1 MFNILKKIIGNSNE
15 DEVKNLYKIVEKIN
29 SLESFYEKL
38 SDDELKEQTNI
49 LKEKYKSRNSLD
61 LILEEAFGVV
71 REASKRCL
79 GMRHFDVQLIGGIC
93 LHQGK
98 IAEMR
103 TGEGKTLIATLAAYL
118 NTLSGNDVHVV
129 TVNDYLAERD
139 AEWMGKLY
147 NFLGLSV
154 GCIQNS
160 GSMILEKNQES
171 ELFELIKVDRNKA
184 YDSNIVYG
192 TNNEFGF
199 DYLRD
204 NMAQN
209 KSEKV
214 QKNLSFAIVDEVDNI
229 LIDEARTPL
238 IISGPAPDKTQDYKK
253 FSKIA
258 SKLNKE
264 EDYQIDSKRQSV
276 ALTENGINKVE
287 KDLNIENLYSE
298 NNQIFS
304 HLLENSIK
312 ANNFYI
318 KDEQYVVRDS
328 EVIIVDEF
336 TGRLM
341 EGRRYSDGLH
351 QAIEAKESVS
361 INRESVT
368 YATITLQNYFRIY
381 KKLSGM
387 TGTAATEAEEFKK
400 IYNLEVLE
408 IPTNKPSK
416 RDDLVDQIYMTEN
429 SKWNA
434 VSQKIKSLNEKGT
447 PVLVGTTTI
456 EKSEYL
462 SKLLKSKGL
471 KCNILNAK
479 QHESEASI
487 ISEAGAPYSITVST
501 NMAGRGTDIILGG
514 NPENYS
520 NNKDWELNHNKVISS
535 GGLYVIGTERHES
548 RRIDNQLRGRSGR
561 QGDPGTTQ
569 FFISTDDSLVKRFGG
584 DRIKSAMAM
593 FKWDETE
600 AVENKMIS
608 RSIES
613 AQTKVEAYHFEIRK
627 TLVDYDDV
635 MNTQRDVIYK
645 IRNKGLF
652 SLDLKEDIFNYLE
665 EEINNFFDQS
675 DGIYEKD
682 EGNIN
687 KISFLRNFFPEEY
700 LKSLLNL
707 ETFDKELLIND
718 AKKIYDDRTNNLTE
732 EISNKLDS
740 QIFVHAVDS
749 KWVEHLTVMDN
760 MRQSIGLEAVGQRNP
775 LIQYKKMG
783 FEMFAILIQGVK
795 SQIVSDAIRISSIQS
810 RNNEKKLTEEKKN
823 FNFEQTKLSMSSASS
838 NSNNNQNLNLS
849 RKERR
854 RIERLNKKNKKN
866 QT

>member
-1 MFNILKKIIGNSNE
+1 MLNILKKIIGNSNDE
-15 DEVKNLYKIVEKIN
+15 DIKELQKIVDKIN
-29 SLESFYEKL
+29 SLEENFINL
-38 SDDELKEQTNI
+38 SDEDLRSQTNK
-49 LKEKYKSRNSLD
+49 LKKKYKSFNSLD
-61 LILEEAFGVV
+61 SVLEEAFALV
-71 REASKRCL
+71 REASKRSL
-79 GMRHFDVQLIGGIC
+79 GMRHFDVQMIGGIC

-118 NTLSGNDVHVV
+118 NTLSGDPVHIV
-129 TVNDYLAERD
+129 TVNDYLAKRD
-139 AEWMGKLY
+139 SEWMGKIY
-147 NFLGLSV
+147 KFLGLSV
-154 GCIQNS
+154 GCIQNN
-160 GSMILEKNQES
+160 GSLLLEKNENSDEYTLIDTPRS
-171 ELFELIKVDRNKA
+171 EVYKSDI
-184 YDSNIVYG
+184 IYG

-209 KSEKV
+209 KNEKV
-214 QKNLSFAIVDEVDNI
+214 QGNLNFAIVDEVDNI

-238 IISGPAPDKTQDYKK
+238 IISGPAPDKTQDYKR
-253 FSKIA
+253 FSNIA
-258 SKLNKE
+258 SKLKVE
-264 EDYQIDSKRQSV
+264 EDYQIDSKRQSI
-276 ALTENGINKVE
+276 ALTEKGIDKVE
-287 KDLNIENLYSE
+287 KQLSIDNLYSE
-298 NNQIFS
+298 ENQIFS

-312 ANNFYI
+312 AESFYI
-318 KDEQYVVRDS
+318 KNQQYVVRDS

-361 INRESVT
+361 IKRESVT

-387 TGTAATEAEEFKK
+387 TGTAATEAEELKK
-400 IYNLEVLE
+400 IYDLEVLE
-408 IPTNKPSK
+408 IPTNKPSL
-416 RDDLVDQIYMTEN
+416 RNDLPDQIYMTEEA
-429 SKWNA
+429 KWRA
-434 VSQKIKSLNEKGT
+434 VSNKIKDLNHQGS

-462 SKLLKSKGL
+462 SNLLKSEGI

-487 ISEAGAPYSITVST
+487 ISQAGAPFSVTVST

-514 NPENYS
+514 NPSNYKNKAEWES
-520 NNKDWELNHNKVISS
+520 NNDKVINN

-569 FFISTDDSLVKRFGG
+569 FYISTEDNLVKRFGG
-584 DRIKSAMAM
+584 DRIKSAMSA
-593 FKWDETE
+593 FNWDENE

-613 AQTKVEAYHFEIRK
+613 AQSKVEAYHFEIRK

-645 IRNKGLF
+645 LRDKGLMNEN
-652 SLDLKEDIFNYLE
+652 LDNEIYIYLE
-665 EEINNFFDQS
+665 EEIDSFFINYDEFDDQ
-675 DGIYEKD
+675 D
-682 EGNIN
+682 NIN
-687 KISFLRNFFPEEY
+687 KISFLRNLFPDEY
-700 LKSLLNL
+700 LSNLDLEQINKDLLL
-707 ETFDKELLIND
+707 ND
-718 AKKIYDDRTNNLTE
+718 AKNIYKLRKESLTE
-732 EISNKLDS
+732 EISKRLDS
-740 QIFVHAVDS
+740 SIFIHSIDS
-749 KWVEHLTVMDN
+749 KWVEHLTIMDN
-760 MRQSIGLEAVGQRNP
+760 MRQSIGLEAIGQRNP

-783 FEMFAILIQGVK
+783 FEMFSLLVQNIK
-795 SQIVSDAIRISSIQS
+795 SQIVSDSMRVSTIQS
-810 RNNEKKLTEEKKN
+810 KSNNNYKTQKED
-823 FNFEQTKLSMSSASS
+823 FEQTRKNMTIAS
-838 NSNNNQNLNLS
+838 NSVKQGSTNNLS

-854 RIERLNKKNKKN
+854 RIERLNKKTNKKRR
-866 QT
+866 

>member
-1 MFNILKKIIGNSNE
+1 MLNILKKIIGNSNDE
-15 DEVKNLYKIVEKIN
+15 DIKELQKIVDKIN
-29 SLESFYEKL
+29 SLEENFINL
-38 SDDELKEQTNI
+38 SDEDLRSQTNK
-49 LKEKYKSRNSLD
+49 LKKKYKSFNSLD
-61 LILEEAFGVV
+61 SVLEEAFALV
-71 REASKRCL
+71 REASKRSL
-79 GMRHFDVQLIGGIC
+79 GMRHFDVQMIGGIC

-118 NTLSGNDVHVV
+118 NTLSGDPVHIV
-129 TVNDYLAERD
+129 TVNDYLAKRD
-139 AEWMGKLY
+139 SEWMGKIY
-147 NFLGLSV
+147 KFLGLSV
-154 GCIQNS
+154 GCIQNN
-160 GSMILEKNQES
+160 GSLLLEKNENSDEYTLIDTPRS
-171 ELFELIKVDRNKA
+171 EVYKSDI
-184 YDSNIVYG
+184 IYG

-209 KSEKV
+209 KNEKV
-214 QKNLSFAIVDEVDNI
+214 QGNLNFAIVDEVDNI

-238 IISGPAPDKTQDYKK
+238 IISGPAPDKTQDYKR
-253 FSKIA
+253 FSNIA
-258 SKLNKE
+258 SKLKVE
-264 EDYQIDSKRQSV
+264 EDYQIDSKRQSI
-276 ALTENGINKVE
+276 ALTEKGIDKVE
-287 KDLNIENLYSE
+287 KQLSIDNLYSE
-298 NNQIFS
+298 ENQIFS

-312 ANNFYI
+312 AESFYI
-318 KDEQYVVRDS
+318 KNQQYVVRDS

-361 INRESVT
+361 IKRESVT

-387 TGTAATEAEEFKK
+387 TGTAATEAEELKK
-400 IYNLEVLE
+400 IYDLEVLE
-408 IPTNKPSK
+408 IPTNKPSL
-416 RDDLVDQIYMTEN
+416 RNDLPDQIYMTEEA
-429 SKWNA
+429 KWRA
-434 VSQKIKSLNEKGT
+434 VSNKIKDLNHQGS

-462 SKLLKSKGL
+462 SNLLKSEGI

-487 ISEAGAPYSITVST
+487 ISQAGAPFSVTVST

-514 NPENYS
+514 NPSNYKNKAEWES
-520 NNKDWELNHNKVISS
+520 NNDKVINN

-569 FFISTDDSLVKRFGG
+569 FYISTEDNLVKRFGG
-584 DRIKSAMAM
+584 DRIKSAMSA
-593 FKWDETE
+593 FNWDENE

-613 AQTKVEAYHFEIRK
+613 AQSKVEAYHFEIRK

-645 IRNKGLF
+645 LRDKGLMNEN
-652 SLDLKEDIFNYLE
+652 LDNEIYIYLE
-665 EEINNFFDQS
+665 EEIDSFFINYDEFDDQ
-675 DGIYEKD
+675 D
-682 EGNIN
+682 NIN
-687 KISFLRNFFPEEY
+687 KISFLRNLFPDEY
-700 LKSLLNL
+700 LSNLDLEQINKDLLL
-707 ETFDKELLIND
+707 ND
-718 AKKIYDDRTNNLTE
+718 AKNIYKLRKETLTE
-732 EISNKLDS
+732 EISKRLDS
-740 QIFVHAVDS
+740 SIFIHSIDS
-749 KWVEHLTVMDN
+749 KWVEHLTIMDN
-760 MRQSIGLEAVGQRNP
+760 MRQSIGLEAIGQRNP

-783 FEMFAILIQGVK
+783 FEMFSLLVQNIK
-795 SQIVSDAIRISSIQS
+795 SQIVSDSMRVSTIQS
-810 RNNEKKLTEEKKN
+810 KSNNNYKTQKED
-823 FNFEQTKLSMSSASS
+823 FEQTRKNMTIAS
-838 NSNNNQNLNLS
+838 NSVKQGSTNNLS

-854 RIERLNKKNKKN
+854 RIERLNKKTNKKRR
-866 QT
+866 

>member
-15 DEVKNLYKIVEKIN
+15 DEVKALYKTVEKIN
-29 SLESFYEKL
+29 SLESFYENL
-38 SDDELKEQTNI
+38 SDDELKEQTSI
-49 LKEKYKSRNSLD
+49 LRNKYLSKNSLD
-61 LILEEAFGVV
+61 LILEEAFAVV
-71 REASKRCL
+71 REASRRCL

-129 TVNDYLAERD
+129 TVNDYLAKRD

-147 NFLGLSV
+147 KFLGLSV

-171 ELFELIKVDRNKA
+171 ESLELIKVERDKA
-184 YDSNIVYG
+184 YNSNIVYG

-214 QKNLSFAIVDEVDNI
+214 QKNLTFAIVDEVDNI

-258 SKLNKE
+258 TKLNLE

-328 EVIIVDEF
+328 EIIIVDEF

-368 YATITLQNYFRIY
+368 YATITLQNYFRLY

-408 IPTNKPSK
+408 IPTNKPSM
-416 RDDLVDQIYMTEN
+416 RDDLVDQIYMTEE

-471 KCNILNAK
+471 KCNVLNAK

-520 NNKDWELNHNKVISS
+520 NETDWKKNHNLVISS
-535 GGLYVIGTERHES
+535 GGLHVIGTERHES

-584 DRIKSAMAM
+584 DRIKSAMTM
-593 FKWDETE
+593 FKWDESE

-635 MNTQRDVIYK
+635 MNTQRDVIYQ

-652 SLDLKEDIFNYLE
+652 SLDLEEDIFNYLE

-675 DGIYEKD
+675 EGIYEKD

-700 LKSLLNL
+700 LSSLSNL
-707 ETFDKELLIND
+707 EEFDKELLIKD
-718 AKKIYDDRTNNLTE
+718 AKKIYDERTNNLTK
-732 EISNKLDS
+732 EISNRLDS

-795 SQIVSDAIRISSIQS
+795 SQIVSDAIRISSIQN
-810 RNNEKKLTEEKKN
+810 RNNEKKYTEEKKN
-823 FNFEQTKLSMSSASS
+823 FNFEQTRQNMSSASI
-838 NSNNNQNLNLS
+838 NSNNNQSSNLS

-854 RIERLNKKNKKN
+854 RIERLNKKNDKKRI
-866 QT
+866 

>member
-1 MFNILKKIIGNSNE
+1 MLNILKKIIGNSNDE
-15 DEVKNLYKIVEKIN
+15 DIKELQKIVDKIN
-29 SLESFYEKL
+29 SLEENFINL
-38 SDDELKEQTNI
+38 SDEDLRSQTNK
-49 LKEKYKSRNSLD
+49 LKKKYKSFNSLD
-61 LILEEAFGVV
+61 SVLEEAFALV
-71 REASKRCL
+71 REASKRSL
-79 GMRHFDVQLIGGIC
+79 GMRHFDVQMIGGIC

-118 NTLSGNDVHVV
+118 NTLSGDPVHIV
-129 TVNDYLAERD
+129 TVNDYLAKRD
-139 AEWMGKLY
+139 SEWMGKIY
-147 NFLGLSV
+147 KFLGLSV
-154 GCIQNS
+154 GCIQNN
-160 GSMILEKNQES
+160 GSLLLEKIENSDEYTLINTPRS
-171 ELFELIKVDRNKA
+171 EVYKSDI
-184 YDSNIVYG
+184 IYG

-209 KSEKV
+209 KNEKV
-214 QKNLSFAIVDEVDNI
+214 QGNLNFAIVDEVDNI

-238 IISGPAPDKTQDYKK
+238 IISGPAPDKTQDYKR
-253 FSKIA
+253 FSNIA
-258 SKLNKE
+258 SKLKVE
-264 EDYQIDSKRQSV
+264 EDYQIDSKRQSI
-276 ALTENGINKVE
+276 ALTEKGIDKVE
-287 KDLNIENLYSE
+287 KQLSIDNLYSE
-298 NNQIFS
+298 ENQIFS

-312 ANNFYI
+312 AESFYI
-318 KDEQYVVRDS
+318 KNQQYVVRGS

-361 INRESVT
+361 IKKESVT

-387 TGTAATEAEEFKK
+387 TGTAATEAEELKK
-400 IYNLEVLE
+400 IYDLEVLE
-408 IPTNKPSK
+408 IPTNKPSL
-416 RDDLVDQIYMTEN
+416 RNDLPDQIYMTEEA
-429 SKWNA
+429 KWRA
-434 VSQKIKSLNEKGT
+434 VSNKIKDLNHQGS

-462 SKLLKSKGL
+462 SNLLKSEGI

-487 ISEAGAPYSITVST
+487 ISQAGAPFSVTVST

-514 NPENYS
+514 NPSNYKNKAEWES
-520 NNKDWELNHNKVISS
+520 NNDKVINY

-569 FFISTDDSLVKRFGG
+569 FYISTEDNLVKRFGG
-584 DRIKSAMAM
+584 DRIKSAMSA
-593 FKWDETE
+593 FNWDENE

-613 AQTKVEAYHFEIRK
+613 AQSKVEAYHFEIRK

-645 IRNKGLF
+645 LRDKGLMNEN
-652 SLDLKEDIFNYLE
+652 LDNEIYIYLE
-665 EEINNFFDQS
+665 EEIDSFFINYDEFDDQ
-675 DGIYEKD
+675 D
-682 EGNIN
+682 NIN
-687 KISFLRNFFPEEY
+687 KISFLRNLFPDEY
-700 LKSLLNL
+700 LSNLDLEQINKDLLL
-707 ETFDKELLIND
+707 ND
-718 AKKIYDDRTNNLTE
+718 AKNIYISRKESLTE
-732 EISNKLDS
+732 EISKRLDS
-740 QIFVHAVDS
+740 SIFIHSIDS
-749 KWVEHLTVMDN
+749 KWVEHLTIMDN
-760 MRQSIGLEAVGQRNP
+760 MRQSIGLEAIGQRNP

-783 FEMFAILIQGVK
+783 FEMFSLLVQNIK
-795 SQIVSDAIRISSIQS
+795 SQIVSDSMRVSTIQS
-810 RNNEKKLTEEKKN
+810 KSNKN
-823 FNFEQTKLSMSSASS
+823 YKTQKEDFEQTRQNMTIAS
-838 NSNNNQNLNLS
+838 NSVKQGSTNNLS

-854 RIERLNKKNKKN
+854 RIERLNKKTNKKRR
-866 QT
+866 

>member
-15 DEVKNLYKIVEKIN
+15 DEVKALYKTVEKIN
-29 SLESFYEKL
+29 SLESFYENL
-38 SDDELKEQTNI
+38 SDDDLKEQTSI
-49 LKEKYKSRNSLD
+49 LRNKYLSKNSLD
-61 LILEEAFGVV
+61 LILEEAFAVV
-71 REASKRCL
+71 REASRRCL

-129 TVNDYLAERD
+129 TVNDYLAKRD

-147 NFLGLSV
+147 KFLGLSV

-160 GSMILEKNQES
+160 GSMILEKNQKSES
-171 ELFELIKVDRNKA
+171 LELIKVERDKA
-184 YDSNIVYG
+184 YNSNIVYG

-214 QKNLSFAIVDEVDNI
+214 QKNLTFAIVDEVDNI

-238 IISGPAPDKTQDYKK
+238 IISGPAPDETQDYKK

-258 SKLNKE
+258 SKLNLE
-264 EDYQIDSKRQSV
+264 QDYQIDSKRQSV

-298 NNQIFS
+298 NNQICS

-328 EVIIVDEF
+328 EIIIVDEF

-368 YATITLQNYFRIY
+368 YATITLQNYFRLY

-408 IPTNKPSK
+408 IPTNKPSM
-416 RDDLVDQIYMTEN
+416 RDDLVDQIYMTEE

-471 KCNILNAK
+471 KCNVLNAK

-487 ISEAGAPYSITVST
+487 ISEAGAPFSITVST

-520 NNKDWELNHNKVISS
+520 NETDWEKNHDLVISS
-535 GGLYVIGTERHES
+535 GGLHVIGTERHES

-584 DRIKSAMAM
+584 DRIKSAMTM
-593 FKWDETE
+593 FKWDESE

-652 SLDLKEDIFNYLE
+652 SLDLEEDIFNYLE

-675 DGIYEKD
+675 EGIYEKD

-700 LKSLLNL
+700 LSSLSNL
-707 ETFDKELLIND
+707 EEFDKDLLIKD
-718 AKKIYDDRTNNLTE
+718 AKKIYDERTNNLTK
-732 EISNKLDS
+732 EISNRLDS

-795 SQIVSDAIRISSIQS
+795 SQIVSDAIRISSIQN
-810 RNNEKKLTEEKKN
+810 RNNEKKYTEEKKN
-823 FNFEQTKLSMSSASS
+823 FNFEQTRQNMSSASI
-838 NSNNNQNLNLS
+838 NSNNNQNSNLS

-854 RIERLNKKNKKN
+854 RIERLNKKNDKKRI
-866 QT
+866 

>member
-1 MFNILKKIIGNSNE
+1 MLNILKKIIGNSNDE
-15 DEVKNLYKIVEKIN
+15 DIKELQKIVDKIN
-29 SLESFYEKL
+29 SLEENFINL
-38 SDDELKEQTNI
+38 SDEDLRSQTNK
-49 LKEKYKSRNSLD
+49 LKKKYKSFNSLD
-61 LILEEAFGVV
+61 SVLEEAFALV
-71 REASKRCL
+71 REASKRSL
-79 GMRHFDVQLIGGIC
+79 GMRHFDVQMIGGIC

-118 NTLSGNDVHVV
+118 NTLSGDPVHIV
-129 TVNDYLAERD
+129 TVNDYLAKRD
-139 AEWMGKLY
+139 SEWMGKIY
-147 NFLGLSV
+147 KFLGLSV
-154 GCIQNS
+154 GCIQNN
-160 GSMILEKNQES
+160 GSLLLEKIENSDEYTLINTPRS
-171 ELFELIKVDRNKA
+171 EVYKSDI
-184 YDSNIVYG
+184 IYG

-209 KSEKV
+209 KNEKV
-214 QKNLSFAIVDEVDNI
+214 QGNLNFAIVDEVDNI

-238 IISGPAPDKTQDYKK
+238 IISGPAPDKTQDYKR
-253 FSKIA
+253 FSNIA
-258 SKLNKE
+258 SKLRVE
-264 EDYQIDSKRQSV
+264 EDYQIDSKRQSI
-276 ALTENGINKVE
+276 ALTEKGIDKVE
-287 KDLNIENLYSE
+287 KQLSIDNLYSE
-298 NNQIFS
+298 ENQIFS

-312 ANNFYI
+312 AESFYI
-318 KDEQYVVRDS
+318 KNQQYVVRDS

-361 INRESVT
+361 IKKESVT

-387 TGTAATEAEEFKK
+387 TGTAATEAEELKK
-400 IYNLEVLE
+400 IYDLEVLE
-408 IPTNKPSK
+408 IPTNKPSL
-416 RDDLVDQIYMTEN
+416 RNDLPDQIYMTEEA
-429 SKWNA
+429 KWRA
-434 VSQKIKSLNEKGT
+434 VSNKIKDLNHQGS

-462 SKLLKSKGL
+462 SNLLKSEGI

-487 ISEAGAPYSITVST
+487 ISQAGAPFSVTVST

-514 NPENYS
+514 NPSNYKNKAEWES
-520 NNKDWELNHNKVISS
+520 NNDKVINY

-569 FFISTDDSLVKRFGG
+569 FYISTEDNLVKRFGG
-584 DRIKSAMAM
+584 DRIKSAMSA
-593 FKWDETE
+593 FNWDENE

-613 AQTKVEAYHFEIRK
+613 AQSKVEAYHFEIRK

-645 IRNKGLF
+645 LRDKGLMNEN
-652 SLDLKEDIFNYLE
+652 LDNEIYIYLE
-665 EEINNFFDQS
+665 EEIDSFFINYDEFDDQ
-675 DGIYEKD
+675 D
-682 EGNIN
+682 NIN
-687 KISFLRNFFPEEY
+687 KISFLRNLFPDEY
-700 LKSLLNL
+700 LSNLDLEKINKDLLL
-707 ETFDKELLIND
+707 ND
-718 AKKIYDDRTNNLTE
+718 AKNIYKLRKESLTE
-732 EISNKLDS
+732 EISKRLDS
-740 QIFVHAVDS
+740 SIFIHSIDS
-749 KWVEHLTVMDN
+749 KWVQHLTIMDN
-760 MRQSIGLEAVGQRNP
+760 MRQSIGLEAIGQRNP

-783 FEMFAILIQGVK
+783 FEMFSLLVQNIK
-795 SQIVSDAIRISSIQS
+795 SQIVSDSMRVSTIQS
-810 RNNEKKLTEEKKN
+810 KSNKN
-823 FNFEQTKLSMSSASS
+823 YKTQKEDFEQTRQNMTIAS
-838 NSNNNQNLNLS
+838 NSVNQGSTNNLS

-854 RIERLNKKNKKN
+854 RIERLNKKTNKKRR
-866 QT
+866 

>member
-1 MFNILKKIIGNSNE
+1 MLNILKKIIGNSNDE
-15 DEVKNLYKIVEKIN
+15 DIKELQKIVDKIN
-29 SLESFYEKL
+29 SLEENFINL
-38 SDDELKEQTNI
+38 SDEDLRSQTNK
-49 LKEKYKSRNSLD
+49 LKKKYKSFNSLD
-61 LILEEAFGVV
+61 SVLEEAFALV
-71 REASKRCL
+71 REASKRSL
-79 GMRHFDVQLIGGIC
+79 GMRHFDVQMIGGIC

-118 NTLSGNDVHVV
+118 NTLSGDPVHIV
-129 TVNDYLAERD
+129 TVNDYLAKRD
-139 AEWMGKLY
+139 SEWMGKIY
-147 NFLGLSV
+147 KFLGLSV
-154 GCIQNS
+154 GCIQNN
-160 GSMILEKNQES
+160 GSLLLEKNENSDEYTLIDTPRS
-171 ELFELIKVDRNKA
+171 EVYKSDI
-184 YDSNIVYG
+184 IYG

-209 KSEKV
+209 KNEKV
-214 QKNLSFAIVDEVDNI
+214 QGNLNFAIVDEVDNI

-238 IISGPAPDKTQDYKK
+238 IISGPAPDKTQDYKR
-253 FSKIA
+253 FSNIA
-258 SKLNKE
+258 SNLKVE
-264 EDYQIDSKRQSV
+264 EDYQIDSKRQSI
-276 ALTENGINKVE
+276 ALTEKGIDKVE
-287 KDLNIENLYSE
+287 KQLSIDNLYSE
-298 NNQIFS
+298 ENQIFS

-312 ANNFYI
+312 AESFYI
-318 KDEQYVVRDS
+318 KNQQYVVRDS

-361 INRESVT
+361 IKRESVT

-387 TGTAATEAEEFKK
+387 TGTAATEAEELKK
-400 IYNLEVLE
+400 IYDLEVLE
-408 IPTNKPSK
+408 IPTNKPSL
-416 RDDLVDQIYMTEN
+416 RNDLPDQIYMTEEA
-429 SKWNA
+429 KWRA
-434 VSQKIKSLNEKGT
+434 VSNKIKDLNHQGS

-462 SKLLKSKGL
+462 SNLLKSEGI

-487 ISEAGAPYSITVST
+487 ISQAGAPFSVTVST

-514 NPENYS
+514 NPSNYKNKAEWES
-520 NNKDWELNHNKVISS
+520 NNDKVINN

-569 FFISTDDSLVKRFGG
+569 FYISTEDNLVKRFGG
-584 DRIKSAMAM
+584 DRIKSAMSA
-593 FKWDETE
+593 FNWDENE

-613 AQTKVEAYHFEIRK
+613 AQSKVEAYHFEIRK

-645 IRNKGLF
+645 LRDKGLMNEN
-652 SLDLKEDIFNYLE
+652 LDNEIYIYLE
-665 EEINNFFDQS
+665 EEIDSFLNNYDEFDDQ
-675 DGIYEKD
+675 D
-682 EGNIN
+682 NIN
-687 KISFLRNFFPEEY
+687 KISFLRNLFPDEY
-700 LKSLLNL
+700 LSNLDLEQINKDLLL
-707 ETFDKELLIND
+707 ND
-718 AKKIYDDRTNNLTE
+718 AKNIYKLRKESLTE
-732 EISNKLDS
+732 EISKRLDS
-740 QIFVHAVDS
+740 SIFIHSIDS
-749 KWVEHLTVMDN
+749 KWVEHLTIMDN
-760 MRQSIGLEAVGQRNP
+760 MRQSIGLEAIGQRNP

-783 FEMFAILIQGVK
+783 FEMFSLLVQNIK
-795 SQIVSDAIRISSIQS
+795 SQIVSDSMRVSTIQNKS
-810 RNNEKKLTEEKKN
+810 NKN
-823 FNFEQTKLSMSSASS
+823 YKTQKEDFEQTRQNMTIAS
-838 NSNNNQNLNLS
+838 NSVNQGSTNNLS

-854 RIERLNKKNKKN
+854 RIERLNKKTNKKRR
-866 QT
+866 

>member
-1 MFNILKKIIGNSNE
+1 MLNILKKIIGNSNDE
-15 DEVKNLYKIVEKIN
+15 DIKELQKIVDKIN
-29 SLESFYEKL
+29 SLEENFINL
-38 SDDELKEQTNI
+38 SDEDLRSQTNK
-49 LKEKYKSRNSLD
+49 LKKKYKSFNSLD
-61 LILEEAFGVV
+61 SVLEEAFALV
-71 REASKRCL
+71 REASKRSL
-79 GMRHFDVQLIGGIC
+79 GMRHFDVQMIGGIC

-118 NTLSGNDVHVV
+118 NTLSGDPVHIV
-129 TVNDYLAERD
+129 TVNDYLAKRD
-139 AEWMGKLY
+139 SEWMGKIY
-147 NFLGLSV
+147 KFLGLSV
-154 GCIQNS
+154 GCIQNN
-160 GSMILEKNQES
+160 GSLLLEKNENSDEYTLIDTPRS
-171 ELFELIKVDRNKA
+171 EVYKSDI
-184 YDSNIVYG
+184 IYG

-209 KSEKV
+209 KNEKV
-214 QKNLSFAIVDEVDNI
+214 QGNLNFAIVDEVDNI

-238 IISGPAPDKTQDYKK
+238 IISGPAPDKTQDYKR
-253 FSKIA
+253 FSNIA
-258 SKLNKE
+258 SNLKVE
-264 EDYQIDSKRQSV
+264 EDYQIDSKRQSI
-276 ALTENGINKVE
+276 ALTEKGIDKVE
-287 KDLNIENLYSE
+287 KQLSIDNLYSE
-298 NNQIFS
+298 ENQIFS

-312 ANNFYI
+312 AESFYI
-318 KDEQYVVRDS
+318 KNQQYVVRDS

-361 INRESVT
+361 IKRESVT

-387 TGTAATEAEEFKK
+387 TGTAATEAEELKK
-400 IYNLEVLE
+400 IYDLEVLE
-408 IPTNKPSK
+408 IPTNKPSL
-416 RDDLVDQIYMTEN
+416 RNDLPDQIYMTEEA
-429 SKWNA
+429 KWRA
-434 VSQKIKSLNEKGT
+434 VSNKIKDLNHQGS

-462 SKLLKSKGL
+462 SNLLKSEGI

-487 ISEAGAPYSITVST
+487 ISQAGAPFSVTVST

-514 NPENYS
+514 NPSNYKNKAEWES
-520 NNKDWELNHNKVISS
+520 NNDKVINN

-569 FFISTDDSLVKRFGG
+569 FYISTEDNLVKRFGG
-584 DRIKSAMAM
+584 DRIKSAMSA
-593 FKWDETE
+593 FNWDENE

-613 AQTKVEAYHFEIRK
+613 AQSKVEAYHFEIRK

-645 IRNKGLF
+645 LRDKGLMNEN
-652 SLDLKEDIFNYLE
+652 LDNEIYIYLE
-665 EEINNFFDQS
+665 EEIDSFFINYDEFDDQ
-675 DGIYEKD
+675 D
-682 EGNIN
+682 NIN
-687 KISFLRNFFPEEY
+687 KISFLRNLFPDEY
-700 LKSLLNL
+700 LSNLDLEQINKDLLL
-707 ETFDKELLIND
+707 ND
-718 AKKIYDDRTNNLTE
+718 AKNIYKLRKESLTE
-732 EISNKLDS
+732 EISKRLDS
-740 QIFVHAVDS
+740 SIFIHSIDS
-749 KWVEHLTVMDN
+749 KWVEHLTIMDN
-760 MRQSIGLEAVGQRNP
+760 MRQSIGLEAIGQRNP

-783 FEMFAILIQGVK
+783 FEMFSLLVQNIK
-795 SQIVSDAIRISSIQS
+795 SQIVSDSMRVSTIQS
-810 RNNEKKLTEEKKN
+810 KSNNNYKTQKED
-823 FNFEQTKLSMSSASS
+823 FEQTRQNMTIAS
-838 NSNNNQNLNLS
+838 NSVKQGSTNNLS

-854 RIERLNKKNKKN
+854 RIERLNKKTNKKRR
-866 QT
+866 

>member
-1 MFNILKKIIGNSNE
+1 MLNILKKIIGNSNDE
-15 DEVKNLYKIVEKIN
+15 DIKELQKIVDKIN
-29 SLESFYEKL
+29 SLEENFINL
-38 SDDELKEQTNI
+38 SDEDLRSQTNK
-49 LKEKYKSRNSLD
+49 LKKKYKSFNSLD
-61 LILEEAFGVV
+61 SVLEEAFALV
-71 REASKRCL
+71 REASKRSL
-79 GMRHFDVQLIGGIC
+79 GMRHFDVQMIGGIC

-118 NTLSGNDVHVV
+118 NTLSGDPVHIV
-129 TVNDYLAERD
+129 TVNDYLAKRD
-139 AEWMGKLY
+139 SEWMGKIY
-147 NFLGLSV
+147 KFLGLSV
-154 GCIQNS
+154 GCIQNN
-160 GSMILEKNQES
+160 GSLLLEKIENSDEYTLINTPRS
-171 ELFELIKVDRNKA
+171 EVYKSDI
-184 YDSNIVYG
+184 IYG

-209 KSEKV
+209 KNEKV
-214 QKNLSFAIVDEVDNI
+214 QGNLNFAIVDEVDNI

-238 IISGPAPDKTQDYKK
+238 IISGPAPDKTQDYKR
-253 FSKIA
+253 FSNIA
-258 SKLNKE
+258 SKLRVE
-264 EDYQIDSKRQSV
+264 EDYQIDSKRQSI
-276 ALTENGINKVE
+276 ALTEKGIDKVE
-287 KDLNIENLYSE
+287 KQLSIDNLYSE
-298 NNQIFS
+298 ENQIFS

-312 ANNFYI
+312 AESFYI
-318 KDEQYVVRDS
+318 KNQQYVVRGS

-361 INRESVT
+361 IKKESVT

-387 TGTAATEAEEFKK
+387 TGTAATEAEELKK
-400 IYNLEVLE
+400 IYDLEVLE
-408 IPTNKPSK
+408 IPTNKPSL
-416 RDDLVDQIYMTEN
+416 RNDLPDQIYMTEEA
-429 SKWNA
+429 KWRA
-434 VSQKIKSLNEKGT
+434 VSNKIKDLNHQGS

-462 SKLLKSKGL
+462 SNLLKSEGI

-487 ISEAGAPYSITVST
+487 ISQAGAPFSVTVST

-514 NPENYS
+514 NPSNYKNKAEWES
-520 NNKDWELNHNKVISS
+520 NNDKVINY

-569 FFISTDDSLVKRFGG
+569 FYISTEDNLVKRFGG
-584 DRIKSAMAM
+584 DRIKSAMSA
-593 FKWDETE
+593 FNWDENE

-613 AQTKVEAYHFEIRK
+613 AQSKVEAYHFEIRK

-645 IRNKGLF
+645 LRDKGLMNEN
-652 SLDLKEDIFNYLE
+652 LDNEIYIYLE
-665 EEINNFFDQS
+665 EEIDSFFINYDEFDDQ
-675 DGIYEKD
+675 D
-682 EGNIN
+682 NIN
-687 KISFLRNFFPEEY
+687 KISFLRNLFPDEY
-700 LKSLLNL
+700 LSNLDLEKINKDLLL
-707 ETFDKELLIND
+707 ND
-718 AKKIYDDRTNNLTE
+718 AKNIYKLRKESLTE
-732 EISNKLDS
+732 EISKRLDS
-740 QIFVHAVDS
+740 SIFIHSIDS
-749 KWVEHLTVMDN
+749 KWVQHLTIMDN
-760 MRQSIGLEAVGQRNP
+760 MRQSIGLEAIGQRNP

-783 FEMFAILIQGVK
+783 FEMFSLLVQNIK
-795 SQIVSDAIRISSIQS
+795 SQIVSDSMRVSTIQS
-810 RNNEKKLTEEKKN
+810 KSNNNYKTQKED
-823 FNFEQTKLSMSSASS
+823 FEQTRQNMTIAS
-838 NSNNNQNLNLS
+838 NSVKQGSTNNLS

-854 RIERLNKKNKKN
+854 RIERLNKKTNKKRR
-866 QT
+866 